1 MIVRKLTVER
11 RTPTAA
17 LRNAASV
24 AAIATALVATPAF
37 GQDQQP
43 GGSAAPAAAAAT
55 AVATSAAADAAQPAP
70 NAAPGGQ
77 PDTANQAAQQ
87 QAAQTQGQSI
97 VITGFRR
104 SLQAAINIKRESVGE
119 VDAIVA
125 EDIAKFPDQNLA
137 EALERIPGISITRSG
152 GEGNQVTVRGLGPEF
167 TQVRLNGLETIATSA
182 EDASS
187 NRDRAFDFNVFA
199 AELFRSVVVHKTAEA
214 ALDEGSM
221 GGVIDLNT
229 GNALANHTGLTL
241 VANAQASYNDL
252 SKNWGPRL
260 SGLVGWKNDAGTLAI
275 QASAAYQQS
284 NNFELGNNTTRWD
297 QAMFRSVNGTQ
308 CFKSGNYVPSSSCDA
323 VALAFHPRIPR
334 YGFVRHDLKRLGL
347 TGNIDWKPSE
357 WTHVSVDGLY
367 SHYSEDREEKWG
379 EVLFRSNEKNID
391 ITNYTIDQNNNLVSG
406 TFNNAYVRTEHYLRK
421 QRTKFYQFDA
431 NWDQNFGD
439 RLKFTLLGG
448 FSKSDANIPVETT
461 MLFDNR
467 TANGYHYDYTN
478 MQNPV
483 LSFGNDMTNPANFQL
498 AEIRDRPSNVT
509 NTFRTAQL
517 RSEWDATD
525 NVKLQAGFVYR
536 RYKFDDHAYQRDTT
550 VCPANGKPDV
560 VLGTISCSSTVYGFP
575 VTSSLA
581 DLFTLTGVNPPSGT
595 TTQWLIA
602 DLPATTAY
610 TGLYNRTAVPDQG
623 NIRNV
628 IEVDTGGY
636 LQADAKGHVF
646 GLRYAANAGV
656 RYMRTDQTSTGL
668 LSGVAVTKNRV
679 YEDWLPAANL
689 ALYPT
694 EKLIIRAAVAKVMTR
709 PSLGNLTP
717 GGSADGFNFRV
728 TFGNPDLKP
737 FLAWNYDA
745 GLEWY
750 FAPESIA
757 SVAVFRKDVSNF
769 PLAQTISG
777 QTFDSTGLPAS
788 VLLASSPAFL
798 NPALRSS
805 PIWDIN
811 TQVNAQNA
819 KFEGVE
825 LGVQGPFRFLPGFL
839 RNFGGIANA
848 TFIKSHA
855 NYTVPLPFS
864 QISLVN
870 GKYVLVASP
879 SSAVFSQTFLGLSKR
894 AYSGTLF
901 YDDGRFSARVSMTYR
916 SPYIT
921 STSGNHQIF
930 EGFKAYREVD
940 ASIRYNLNDHI
951 QLSADG
957 INLTDEYRDRW
968 VDIDAQRN
976 YEHNH
981 FGRTYIV
988 GVRYKY

>member
-1 MIVRKLTVER
+1 MAEGRIAGRGESLARLKSS
-11 RTPTAA
+11 AA
-17 LRNAASV
+17 LWVLIAGLSASP
-24 AAIATALVATPAF
+24 ALAQADAQTS
-37 GQDQQP
+37 
-43 GGSAAPAAAAAT
+43 SAAPQAAT
-55 AVATSAAADAAQPAP
+55 ASAEGAQPAP
-70 NAAPGGQ
+70 AAEPGA
-77 PDTANQAAQQ
+77 PADSATAAAQQ
-87 QAAQTQGQSI
+87 QAQTQSQSI
-97 VITGFRR
+97 VVTGFRR
-104 SLQAAINIKRESVGE
+104 SLQQALNIKRESVSQ

-167 TQVRLNGLETIATSA
+167 TQVRLNGLQTIATTA

-214 ALDEGSM
+214 SLDEGSL
-221 GGVIDLNT
+221 GAVIDLNT
-229 GNALANHTGLTL
+229 GNALANHKGLTF

-260 SGLVGWKNDAGTLAI
+260 SGLVGWKNNSGTFAV
-275 QASAAYQQS
+275 QASAAYQHS
-284 NNFELGNNTTRWD
+284 NNLELGNNTTRWD
-297 QAMFRSVNGTQ
+297 QAMFRSVDGTK
-308 CFKSGNYVPSSSCDA
+308 CFSGSNYVPSAKCDA

-334 YGFVRHDLKRLGL
+334 YGQVRHDLTRLGL
-347 TGNIDWKPSE
+347 TGNIDWKPSN
-357 WTHVSVDGLY
+357 WTHISVDALY
-367 SHYSEDREEKWG
+367 SRFAEDREEKWG

-391 ITNYTIDQNNNLVSG
+391 VLNPVIDDNGNLISA

-421 QRTKFYQFDA
+421 QRTKFYQFNA
-431 NWDQNFGD
+431 NWDQNITD

-448 FSKSDANIPVETT
+448 ISKSDANIPVETT
-461 MLFDNR
+461 IMFDNR
-467 TANGYHYDYTN
+467 SANGYSYDYTN

-483 LSFGNDMTNPANFQL
+483 LTFGGTDMTNPASFQL

-517 RSEWDATD
+517 RGAWDATD
-525 NVKLQAGFVYR
+525 NIKLQAGVFYR
-536 RYKFDDHAYQRDTT
+536 RYKFEDKAFQRDTT
-550 VCPANGKPDV
+550 VCPKNGQPDV
-560 VLGTISCSSTVYGFP
+560 VLGIINCSASVYGFP
-575 VTSSLA
+575 VTDDLS
-581 DLFTLTGVNPPSGT
+581 DLFTLRGINTPEGT
-595 TTQWLIA
+595 TTQWLVA
-602 DLPATTAY
+602 NLPAATDFTN
-610 TGLYNRTAVPDQG
+610 LYDRTAVPDQG
-623 NIRNV
+623 NIRSV
-628 IEVDTGGY
+628 TEKDTGGY
-636 LQADAKGHVF
+636 IQGDARGSVF
-646 GLRYAANAGV
+646 GLRYSANAGV
-656 RYMRTDQTSTGL
+656 RYVKTDQTSTGL
-668 LSGVAVTKNRV
+668 LSGVPITANRS
-679 YEDWLPAANL
+679 YGNWLPAANL

-717 GGSADGFNFRV
+717 GGSADGFNFKI

-745 GLEWY
+745 GVEWY

-757 SVAVFRKDVSNF
+757 SIAFFRKDVKNF
-769 PLAQTISG
+769 PLAATISG
-777 QTFDSTGLPAS
+777 QTFDSTGLPVS
-788 VLLASSPAFL
+788 VLLASSPAAQD
-798 NPALRSS
+798 PALRAA
-805 PIWDIN
+805 PIWDIS
-811 TQVNAQNA
+811 TQVNAQDA
-819 KFEGVE
+819 KFQGVE
-825 LGVQGPFRFLPGFL
+825 LGLQGPFRFLPGFL
-839 RNFGGIANA
+839 RNFGGIVNA
-848 TFIKSHA
+848 TFIKSRA
-855 NYTVPLPFS
+855 QYTIPLPNN
-864 QISLVN
+864 QIVLVS
-870 GKYVLVASP
+870 GKYALVANP
-879 SSAVFSQTFLGLSKR
+879 SSAVFTNTFLGLSKR
-894 AYSGTLF
+894 AYSGTLY
-901 YDDGRFSARVSMTYR
+901 YDDGRFSARASITYR

-930 EGFKAYREVD
+930 EGFKSYTEVD

-981 FGRTYIV
+981 FGRTFLL